1 MREICMSGSMSE
13 VWKQSH
19 GRASEAPP
27 NERGGNRYV
36 RPTATA
42 PHLDST
48 DSGGPIAV
56 AGMTAFGVR
65 RDKAALSRS
74 YGATGTV
81 PLRFRFAKHELN
93 GDRDVDLS
101 AGACRPRRDCHAF
114 CRV

>member
-1 MREICMSGSMSE
+1 MPPRCTIYAESRLRPVPFASRSSAFWKALGVVGVPISFAGRMSG
-13 VWKQSH
+13 
-19 GRASEAPP
+19 R
-27 NERGGNRYV
+27 
-36 RPTATA
+36 
-42 PHLDST
+42 
-48 DSGGPIAV
+48 
-56 AGMTAFGVR
+56 GVR

-74 YGATGTV
+74 YRATGAV